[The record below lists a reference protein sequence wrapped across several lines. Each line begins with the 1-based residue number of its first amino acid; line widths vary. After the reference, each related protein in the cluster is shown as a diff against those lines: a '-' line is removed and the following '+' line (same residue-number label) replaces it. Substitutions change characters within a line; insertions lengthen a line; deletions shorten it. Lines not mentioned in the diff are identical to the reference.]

1 MVIRIGNGRK
11 SYAGYETFFTKYSF
25 RLITGVSAKRER
37 NGMHSNQIQ
46 SSPCNKNCII
56 DPMTHFCKGCF
67 RTIEEIIQWAHC
79 STEIKSRILKEV
91 ETRKSYYLKENKLYP
106 Q

>member
-1 MVIRIGNGRK
+1 
-11 SYAGYETFFTKYSF
+11 
-25 RLITGVSAKRER
+25 
-37 NGMHSNQIQ
+37 
-46 SSPCNKNCII
+46 
-56 DPMTHFCKGCF
+56 MTHFCKGCF

>member
-1 MVIRIGNGRK
+1 
-11 SYAGYETFFTKYSF
+11 
-25 RLITGVSAKRER
+25 
-37 NGMHSNQIQ
+37 MHSNQIQ

-56 DPMTHFCKGCF
+56 DPVTHFCKGCF

-79 STEIKSRILKEV
+79 SIEIKSQILKEV
-91 ETRKSYYLKENKLYP
+91 EMRKFSYLQKNKLPP